1 MVRAEQTLH
10 PRLRHY
16 RAQELGGDIAFQQ
29 PLAVLGKRRVIPGS
43 IVNAHAD
50 EPAKQEIEL

>member
-1 MVRAEQTLH
+1 
-10 PRLRHY
+10 LRHY